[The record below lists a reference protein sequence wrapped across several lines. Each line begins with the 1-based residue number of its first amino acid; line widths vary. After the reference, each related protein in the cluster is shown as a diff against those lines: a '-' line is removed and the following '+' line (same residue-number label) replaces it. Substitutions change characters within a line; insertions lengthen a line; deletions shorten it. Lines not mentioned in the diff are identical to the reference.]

1 MVTAGLH
8 RDVVSKKRQT
18 WPNKYW
24 AGTQTDKQA
33 DKV

>member
-8 RDVVSKKRQT
+8 RDILSRKRHM

-24 AGTQTDKQA
+24 AGTQTDRQ
-33 DKV
+33 VY